1 MLGWEGGGTGQGGEG
16 LVGRVVLFGRKKG
29 GKGGKEKNK
38 TNFEGISSY
47 HLTCLAICKIGRD
60 LRKRNVSFSQE
71 SNFRM

>member
-38 TNFEGISSY
+38 QISKV
-47 HLTCLAICKIGRD
+47 LALI
-60 LRKRNVSFSQE
+60 V
-71 SNFRM
+71 